1 MIPNYV
7 SLYLMEYLYIIS
19 IADHESMCIFK
30 ALQYQDNNGHLS
42 WEEFSHFYEVENMK
56 WQLVS

>member
-1 MIPNYV
+1 MNIYNN
-7 SLYLMEYLYIIS
+7 IS

-30 ALQYQDNNGHLS
+30 ALQYHDNNGHLS
-42 WEEFSHFYEVENMK
+42 WEEFSHFYEIENLK